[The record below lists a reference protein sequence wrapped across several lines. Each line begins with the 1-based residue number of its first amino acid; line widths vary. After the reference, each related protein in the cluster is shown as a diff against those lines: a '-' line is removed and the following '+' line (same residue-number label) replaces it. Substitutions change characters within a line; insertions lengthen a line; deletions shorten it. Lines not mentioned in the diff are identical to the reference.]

1 MKRILAKLAL
11 DPTIWSRNLIVL
23 AITVFLNQF
32 GQGVLGG
39 ARTNFF
45 VDVMHLTGNQVLW
58 LEGIREIPGLALIF
72 IAAFTMRLPLSRSAA
87 WSIFL
92 MGIGYGLFAFVHSYT
107 ALLVVAVIASL
118 GIHVWMPIHSALSMS
133 LSTKDKT
140 GHVMGILSSVGA
152 LASIVGMAVL
162 TLISKLGAAIP
173 LTAYYI
179 AGAIFIIIAALLTL
193 KLPTNIGSTER
204 EPPRMLL
211 KRRYWLYYVSTFF
224 QGSRKEVLNTFG
236 ILVLVQNFGL
246 EVWHVSLLLLTSGI
260 VNLVGAPYLGRLLD
274 KFGERVT
281 VSTSYILLTLCCVG
295 FAMVNNVWL
304 LVLLLLTVKLLVM
317 LGMGLNTY
325 VYRSAPAE
333 ELTPTLSAGISI
345 NHVTSVA
352 MPLVAGALLPLIG
365 YEGIFLGTAG
375 LILLSVPFA
384 LGLRTEPQRVP
395 QTVPVSAE

>member
-1 MKRILAKLAL
+1 MKKILAKLAL
-11 DPTIWSRNLIVL
+11 DPTIWSRNLILL
-23 AITVFLNQF
+23 AVTVFLNQF

-87 WSIFL
+87 WSILL

-118 GIHVWMPIHSALSMS
+118 GIHVWMPVHSALSMS
-133 LSTKDKT
+133 LSTKDRT
-140 GHVMGILSSVGA
+140 GHVLGMLSSVGA

-162 TLISKLGAAIP
+162 TLISRLEAAIP

-260 VNLVGAPYLGRLLD
+260 VNLIGAPYLGRLLD
-274 KFGERVT
+274 KFGERAT
-281 VSTSYILLTLCCVG
+281 VSASYILLAVCCVG

-304 LVLLLLTVKLLVM
+304 LAILLLTVKLLVM
-317 LGMGLNTY
+317 LGMGLDTY

-384 LGLRTEPQRVP
+384 LGLRTEPQLIP

>member
-1 MKRILAKLAL
+1 VKKILAKLAL
-11 DPTIWSRNLIVL
+11 DPTIWSRNLILL
-23 AITVFLNQF
+23 AVTVFLNQF

-118 GIHVWMPIHSALSMS
+118 GIHVWMPVHSALSMS

-179 AGAIFIIIAALLTL
+179 AGAIFIIIAGLLTL

-204 EPPRMLL
+204 KPPRMLL

-260 VNLVGAPYLGRLLD
+260 VNLIGAPYLGRLLD
-274 KFGERVT
+274 RFGERIT
-281 VSTSYILLTLCCVG
+281 VSTSYILLALCCIG

-304 LVLLLLTVKLLVM
+304 LVILLLTVKLLVM

-365 YEGIFLGTAG
+365 YGGIFLGTAG

-384 LGLRTEPQRVP
+384 LGLRTEPQLVP